1 MWKSPPFSLLLR
13 KRISTWLDVLLGGS
27 LGSPSVK
34 IPSFLAV
41 SWGPSLKGEKR
52 WFMGCVWVWEF
63 LVGIIAH
70 NSTPSLKP
78 SHTTGRQAKNKKRM
92 SDRCHVPSRCSLRAR
107 RLPLV
112 LSRAITPGCSDWL
125 CWNELK
131 FVYFLFSNGLNVERQ
146 FWIVLFLLAAT
157 KRRTDSGRC
166 GPAMAVPWRCHGRL
180 SWPPSFPATTIQ
192 LKNHLSLAVRLGMGD
207 YKQLWKRLTGDR
219 CLTALWPSRHY
230 WGPFSWLSS
239 SVDRHTVVV
248 TGNWE
253 GGGRGTVADLGSA
266 GIRQGIMGNGTIY
279 ARRQFVPNLT
289 SLNDGTKYCEV
300 DVGPS
305 QSANISQRGH
315 QTCQGGW
322 HSGSCVPL
330 RAGTFGAYLTE
341 EGIN

>member
-1 MWKSPPFSLLLR
+1 M
-13 KRISTWLDVLLGGS
+13 
-27 LGSPSVK
+27 
-34 IPSFLAV
+34 
-41 SWGPSLKGEKR
+41 
-52 WFMGCVWVWEF
+52 
-63 LVGIIAH
+63 
-70 NSTPSLKP
+70 
-78 SHTTGRQAKNKKRM
+78 
-92 SDRCHVPSRCSLRAR
+92 
-107 RLPLV
+107 
-112 LSRAITPGCSDWL
+112 
-125 CWNELK
+125 
-131 FVYFLFSNGLNVERQ
+131 
-146 FWIVLFLLAAT
+146 
-157 KRRTDSGRC
+157 DSGRC

-180 SWPPSFPATTIQ
+180 SRPPSFPATTIQ

-289 SLNDGTKYCEV
+289 SLNDSTKSCEV

-305 QSANISQRGH
+305 QRVQIFPNVVIKLSRVAGIQVLRPTESRDLWSLSHRGGDQLGLATGVH
-315 QTCQGGW
+315 AKSSIWMQHMAEPGCSMEGMK
-322 HSGSCVPL
+322 GSFTP
-330 RAGTFGAYLTE
+330 
-341 EGIN
+341 